1 MINVRQAI
9 FYSIIH
15 ITLLEKELEEKN
27 GFDLTKVDFDLLR
40 KRFAE
45 GKRKTVIEQI
55 KAGIQ
60 ARIMDMAKLNKNR
73 LEFMKKYQELLD
85 EYNSQD
91 ANLEQF
97 FNELI
102 RFTQELTKEEIETVK
117 QTARELLDT
126 LKREKLVAGW
136 RRMQSARAKVKV
148 AINDICDNFLPSKY
162 DEIIFKEKCDD
173 LYMHF
178 FDNYQSATQ
187 NVYM

>member
-1 MINVRQAI
+1 M
-9 FYSIIH
+9 
-15 ITLLEKELEEKN
+15 
-27 GFDLTKVDFDLLR
+27 R

-85 EYNSQD
+85 TYNSQD

-102 RFTQELTKEEIETVK
+102 RFTQELTQEEKRHIEENLTEEELAVYDILMKPAPELTKEEIKTVK
-117 QTARELLDT
+117 QTAKELLAT

-148 AINDICDNFLPSKY
+148 AINDKSRTRLQQETQVI
-162 DEIIFKEKCDD
+162 EIIQALDDNTLLYIKEYILLLKQ
-173 LYMHF
+173 HF
-178 FDNYQSATQ
+178 PEKI
-187 NVYM
+187 